1 MVRAVEIPGIQTAQK
16 ELVERVASSRYVAKS
31 ARLRELLVYLCR
43 RVLEESAGEIHEHEV
58 GCKVF
63 GRVPDYDTTADNIVR
78 VHASQLR
85 KRLEQYFAAEGA
97 DEPWIIEIPKGNYAP
112 VFRERAREQA
122 REQAIHETALAVPV
136 AEPPVTERP
145 DRYVPPQPRADWRI
159 VDWRIVALAV
169 LVLVFAS
176 TTAILLVQARTA
188 RKPVA
193 APPDKPTVGLFWS
206 QIFRAGQPT
215 DIVLDDAT
223 VGLYQELTGRPIGLT
238 EYFDRS
244 YMRKLQEMASSGPP
258 DAKQAAAIATRRQ
271 SSYSSSHLLWRL
283 FQAAGP
289 LQDQSAVY
297 FARDY
302 TFRGVKSNNV
312 ILLGNTN
319 SNPWMEPFQSRV
331 GLRWQFQA
339 DRGLYYPVDTLA
351 SAKDED
357 RFRVPSDPAE
367 AREGYCMLALLPNLT
382 GTGKVLMISGTG
394 GSTVSTAGDFLA
406 DESSVS
412 RLRGM
417 LPVKAGG
424 ADFPY
429 FEALIRMKSRSAF
442 PKDVTVVLCR
452 TLRE

>member
-1 MVRAVEIPGIQTAQK
+1 MEIPGNQTAQK
-16 ELVERVASSRYVAKS
+16 ELVERVASSRYIAKS
-31 ARLRELLVYLCR
+31 ARLRELLVYLCQ
-43 RVLEESAGEIHEHEV
+43 RVLEESAAEIHEHEV

-63 GRVPDYDTTADNIVR
+63 GRAADYDTTADNIVR

-85 KRLEQYFAAEGA
+85 KRLEQYFSAEGA
-97 DEPWIIEIPKGNYAP
+97 GEPWMIEIPKGNYAP
-112 VFRERAREQA
+112 VFRERA
-122 REQAIHETALAVPV
+122 ITETAPALPLIEPAASEPVVPLIE
-136 AEPPVTERP
+136 APAPST
-145 DRYVPPQPRADWRI
+145 DWRI
-159 VDWRIVALAV
+159 GALAV

-176 TTAILLVQARTA
+176 TTAILLIQLRSA
-188 RKPVA
+188 KQPA
-193 APPDKPTVGLFWS
+193 AASDKPTVHLFWS

-244 YMRKLQEMASSGPP
+244 YMRKLQEAASSGTP
-258 DAKQAAAIATRRQ
+258 DGKQAAAIATRRQ
-271 SSYSSSHLLWRL
+271 STYSSSHLLWRL
-283 FQAAGP
+283 FQAAGS

-312 ILLGNTN
+312 ILLGTTS
-319 SNPWMEPFQSRV
+319 SNPWMEPFQNRV
-331 GLRWQFQA
+331 GLRWQYQA

-351 SAKDED
+351 NANEQD
-357 RFRVPSDPAE
+357 RFRVPADPTE

-406 DESSVS
+406 DEPSVS
-412 RLRGM
+412 HLRAM
-417 LPVKAGG
+417 LPAKAG
-424 ADFPY
+424 DFPY
-429 FEALIRMKSRSAF
+429 FEALIRMKSRSAL
-442 PKDVTVVLCR
+442 PKDVNVVLCR